1 MRLWITVLALT
12 TATAGAA
19 AEIAGSGAT
28 TAQTARYADERWA
41 ALEDVDEL
49 LTVGKYE
56 AAVER
61 LEELVAEDPDD
72 IEAAWRLGKAYVD
85 IGEVEAEVGS
95 EDETRDYYR
104 RGVDQLRAARALDP
118 EHPDVNF
125 NLAIAIGRHS
135 LMGGNGDKV
144 RGSREVKELALKT
157 IEIDPDHDG
166 AYHLLG
172 RWHREVASL
181 GFFTKAL
188 VRVVYGGF
196 PDASYEQALEHF
208 RRAYAI
214 EPRMA
219 HRLEIGIVLDEMGRE
234 DEARAVF
241 EEVLEMESDHVDA
254 WLMRAEAQRRLSS

>member
-1 MRLWITVLALT
+1 MRTWIIL
-12 TATAGAA
+12 
-19 AEIAGSGAT
+19 
-28 TAQTARYADERWA
+28 A
-41 ALEDVDEL
+41 ALVVAQPAVADDPVATNSTASYAPERETALEEVDRL

-56 AAVER
+56 VAVDRLENLVER
-61 LEELVAEDPDD
+61 YPEDV
-72 IEAAWRLGKAYVD
+72 EFAWRLGKAYVD
-85 IGEVEAEVGS
+85 IGEVKAEVGT
-95 EDETRDYYR
+95 EDETRAYYR
-104 RGVDQLRAARALDP
+104 RGVEQLRTARELDP
-118 EHPDVNF
+118 DHRDATF

-135 LMGGNGDKV
+135 LTGGNGDKV
-144 RGSREVKELALKT
+144 RGSREVKELAEKT

-188 VRVVYGGF
+188 VEVVYGGF

-208 RRAYAI
+208 RKAYEI

-241 EEVLEMESDHVDA
+241 EEVLEMQSDHVDA